1 MPLDALPACD
11 DAAALLGRLLVLLD
25 GGRCWAQ
32 GEFEGE
38 HGRYCLRGGLDHL
51 RGNCSGADGQAEML
65 LLAAIKE
72 RFGYEVPIV
81 QANDCAGDF
90 DCVRS
95 LVMRARELAGA

>member
-1 MPLDALPACD
+1 MPLDTLPACD

-25 GGRCWAQ
+25 GGRCWTQ

-51 RGNCSGADGQAEML
+51 RGGCAGDGQAEMF

-72 RFGYEVPIV
+72 RFGREVPIV
-81 QANDCAGDF
+81 QANDGAGDF
-90 DCVRS
+90 EAVRS
-95 LVMRARELAGA
+95 LVMRARQLAAAA